1 MKLDNNKYGIIGT
14 IVFHGIV
21 LIILL
26 LCGFSAPKL
35 EFPEPDG
42 IMVDLGEMVM
52 GEEAAPN
59 ETSQPETA
67 PKEMES
73 IPHETASQTVATQE
87 SESVVQVKKQEEKK
101 QETVEKTEEKEL
113 TPEEKEQQ
121 DWIRQQQER
130 ANKNFSQNS
139 GNGTGTGGGSETGAT
154 NGHAGASNGTIGGN
168 SKGSRGN
175 PYGKGD
181 MYGGK
186 ITEQTYNCNTPISFE
201 LLIDREGNV
210 IKIDKTIAGAL
221 PTECQDA
228 AKRAAMTAK
237 FPKASATD
245 KDVRYAKI
253 EYDYSMK

>member
-21 LIILL
+21 LVILL
-26 LCGFSAPKL
+26 LCGFSAPKT

-42 IMVDLGEMVM
+42 IVIDFGEMVM

-59 ETSQPETA
+59 ETTQSETTAKNVESVPQETA
-67 PKEMES
+67 PK
-73 IPHETASQTVATQE
+73 TVATQE
-87 SESVVQVKKQEEKK
+87 SESIVQVKKQDEKRN
-101 QETVEKTEEKEL
+101 ESAEKTTEKEL
-113 TPEEKEQQ
+113 TPEEMAQQ
-121 DWIRQQQER
+121 EWIRQQQER
-130 ANKNFSQNS
+130 ANKNFAQNS
-139 GNGTGTGGGSETGAT
+139 GNGTGIGGNSEFGVKD
-154 NGHAGASNGTIGGN
+154 GHAGAPNGSVGGN

-175 PYGKGD
+175 PFGKGD
-181 MYGGK
+181 MSGGK
-186 ITEQTYNCNTPISFE
+186 ITEKTYDCNTPISFE

-221 PTECQDA
+221 STECQDA
-228 AKRAAMTAK
+228 ARRAAMTAK

-245 KDVRYAKI
+245 KDIRYAKI